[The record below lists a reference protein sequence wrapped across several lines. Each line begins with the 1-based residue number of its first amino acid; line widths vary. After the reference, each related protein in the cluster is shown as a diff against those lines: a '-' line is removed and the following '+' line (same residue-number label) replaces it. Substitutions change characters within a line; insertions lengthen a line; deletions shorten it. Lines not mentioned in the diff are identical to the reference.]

1 MFARTIIREYNYLVS
16 IKELAC
22 RDLDSDKITGEN
34 LIKIL
39 KGENINVLILLLK
52 LADQKSQINTSR
64 LQDIHDMLPSY
75 NSS

>member
-1 MFARTIIREYNYLVS
+1 VS